1 MAKNPKLVRERKVS
15 ILNPHKVEYYI
26 KNPNT
31 KTVTAKTFGHLAL
44 TKRIIGHALD
54 RIRKHGIALVEWD
67 SIEID
72 IDPAE
77 AGKSNVTLDVHF
89 INDGKVH
96 PRLTRFWKSIQFMR
110 KWELL
115 SNCSSTQVLILTAN

>member
-89 INDGKVH
+89 INDGKVTH
-96 PRLTRFWKSIQFMR
+96 GLLGLEVDPVHEKMGAFEVIAVQPRF
-110 KWELL
+110 
-115 SNCSSTQVLILTAN
+115 